1 MEQSK
6 EIRNLF
12 PNEQMY
18 REWRAYH
25 GMTSEERRQ
34 FEEQNRERFNAMTPD
49 EQAGELELIREG
61 VRKTADFADEII
73 LRDKLGKL
81 ADYISFSR
89 IARDYFGK
97 SSSWLYHR
105 LKGTLINGKPARFT
119 EEQKKKLV
127 EAFTDLSKDFEKA
140 SMMFA
145 S

>member
-25 GMTSEERRQ
+25 GMTPEERRQ

-49 EQAGELELIREG
+49 GQAGELELIREG

-81 ADYISFSR
+81 TDYISFSR